1 MKNSTAR
8 KFILL
13 AIMAII
19 LAMAVASIEL
29 YRFAQRPCVRETTV
43 FQVKPGDSLQK
54 VSRDLEKRGL
64 VSSSR
69 KFSLT
74 ARIRG
79 LSNRIQA
86 GEYEFQPGETPSN
99 IIEQLTAGRVKTYQI
114 TIPEGFTMREIGDLL
129 ADTCEKNEFNQL
141 IIDLKFIQKW
151 GIKASNCEGY
161 LFPST
166 YHYTRNTRCWQ
177 LLSLM
182 LKTFTD
188 QYQMISDGVIKPSS
202 YSRHELV
209 TLASI
214 VQKETGNEE
223 EMPLI
228 AAVIF
233 NRLRKGM
240 RLECDPTVI
249 YGLGEKFDGNLRR
262 KDLRDSS
269 PYNTYRHRG
278 LPPGPI
284 CNPGASALRA
294 VNFPAKVNY
303 LYFVSRNDGS
313 LHFSSTLRE
322 HNQAVNRFQKRRGK
336 AGK

>member
-1 MKNSTAR
+1 MKNSTAV
-8 KFILL
+8 KCILL
-13 AIMAII
+13 AAMAII

-29 YRFAQRPCVRETTV
+29 YRFTHRPGVQKTTV
-43 FQVKPGDSLQK
+43 FLVNPGDSLQT
-54 VSRDLEKRGL
+54 VSRQLEKLGL
-64 VSSSR
+64 VSSPR
-69 KFSLT
+69 KFSLIV
-74 ARIRG
+74 RIRG

-86 GEYEFQPGETPSN
+86 GEYEFKTGETPLG
-99 IIEQLTAGRVKTYQI
+99 IIEQLINGRVKTYQI
-114 TIPEGFTMREIGDLL
+114 TIPEGFTLKEIGDLL
-129 ADTCEKNEFNQL
+129 ADTCGKNEFNQL
-141 IIDLKFIQKW
+141 VANREFMQPWK
-151 GIKASNCEGY
+151 IKAANCEGY

-166 YHYTRNTRCWQ
+166 YHYTRNTRCRQ

-182 LKTFTD
+182 LKTFTG
-188 QYQMISDGVIKPSS
+188 QYKIISDEVTNPSS

-214 VQKETGNEE
+214 VQKETGNKK

-228 AAVIF
+228 AAVLF

-262 KDLRDSS
+262 KDLKDSS

-284 CNPGASALRA
+284 CNPGASALQA
-294 VNFPAKVNY
+294 VNFPAQVDY

-313 LHFSSTLRE
+313 HQFSSTLRE

-336 AGK
+336 RGK